1 MALRGREHVLGAL
14 MYWRIYRISF
24 RRRSGTEVKTPR
36 AMTSRSVR
44 ANPRARP
51 ARTKTRRKSAGNRQR
66 GFTNS
71 CVALAIT
78 REGSRCSVSAFANPR
93 CSGMIAL
100 DEQAETTTI
109 DLEVPVEGVAREAL
123 DALLSSDRSRPDS
136 AALIFDSGPRV
147 IAKTPHGDPQD
158 SLARPSP
165 VAPRIVR
172 SERGLARRL
181 AKEDRH
187 LSGAPGPKTG
197 LTVRIRFP
205 GRFPPRFRSR
215 WSRSWAW
222 RAAIGRSRS
231 SWRPPYRRRRPNMKP

>member
-14 MYWRIYRISF
+14 MYWRMYRISF

-78 REGSRCSVSAFANPR
+78 GEGSRCSVSAFANPR

-123 DALLSSDRSRPDS
+123 DAFLSSRPDS

-147 IAKTPHGDPQD
+147 IAKTPHGDPQT
-158 SLARPSP
+158 ASP
-165 VAPRIVR
+165 PTVAGSAQNR
-172 SERGLARRL
+172 S
-181 AKEDRH
+181 
-187 LSGAPGPKTG
+187 
-197 LTVRIRFP
+197 
-205 GRFPPRFRSR
+205 
-215 WSRSWAW
+215 
-222 RAAIGRSRS
+222 
-231 SWRPPYRRRRPNMKP
+231 